1 MRRTDIRAGEYTH
14 GHGRRDDLTIDP
26 AMPAESPAD
35 DAASGRDGR
44 DNRGDAGRA
53 DTGPGEVRPG
63 GSGPGDAAGAATSL
77 GDSAGHGNRSG
88 PDAMGGPGGA
98 TGAAGED
105 AGGGSE
111 EAARLGEIVPG
122 PPGGVLDLA
131 ALAAVEARLRELAA
145 AGIDHAVSTGAR
157 GPRGAAADRA
167 MCEAASTIAAAL
179 WFDTLRVADR
189 VSATPHAG
197 PLLGA
202 VHQVLRS
209 ALDGDEPPMPGGPPL
224 AAAFPVAA
232 GLPVAAGPR
241 PPDRLPSL
249 DRVDGAAAA
258 GPSTRRPPRATGA
271 GNVGPNGTIW
281 SALAS
286 RFAGERFD
294 RAPSGRQICLIDFAE
309 LRDSAV
315 WEAVTD
321 ERVSHL
327 GELFWVVLVTGGAP
341 TDSGAPGTPAGPG
354 PGGPPGGVGGPARAA
369 RMFEAAGW
377 QVLTLRY
384 GRRLAALF
392 RAPGGAALRA
402 RLDAMSPAEYL
413 ALLQLDGTELRRRL
427 AGPGASGAGV
437 DRLLDGLSDEQ
448 IHDALRDLGGHDLAL
463 IIDAFDEVE
472 AGRPT
477 VLFAYTGPLPAP
489 ARPAAPPTAPAPPP
503 TAPPPTTAPL
513 PGALLPGAPSAALV
527 PAGPRPG
534 AGAPGRPS
542 AALPVALPAG
552 RLARHVAAY
561 LDRAPQS
568 LGAAPAVPVD
578 AGRPPTGW
586 WSTQEAFGATL
597 RDLPSLAPEAAAAV
611 VTISTRDA
619 DRVLTGWIEAARGGA
634 ARGGAEPV
642 RGAPVLG
649 RPAGARPAEPAGPA
663 RSPEPAGLPGSA
675 GPAGPAGQPGPA
687 GPGPEGAR
695 SGGGRH
701 VAGGLSAGAFGGVL
715 ASLGVAWSRLGL
727 PLLPIGVS
735 DEMSVTRVLPGWASG
750 GAADGRSLLTVA
762 DTGVDPVRPGGWRHG
777 AIGVPG
783 IACWEPAFAQDLV
796 WCLLEAL
803 RRLGRVDGA
812 SSLIRLSA
820 RPVDQRLAG
829 LPGDAAGWWR
839 RRAAV
844 LAGGYRLRPGEPS
857 APLTLVGMGAVMP
870 EVLRAAD
877 ELSSGLRREIGV
889 VCVTSPD
896 LLFDALQARRG
907 LADGDDAVLGEL
919 FPPNRRGPLL
929 TVVDGDA
936 RTLGFLAGV
945 HGEHVTTLGSAA
957 PIPTAPGQTAQ
968 VPSAPADPRSPCGPA
983 AGGAG
988 APVDTA
994 TIVGAALDLIDEAAA
1009 Y

>member
-14 GHGRRDDLTIDP
+14 GHAHGHGRRDDLTIDP
-26 AMPAESPAD
+26 ARPPEASPDDGAPGHDRPAD
-35 DAASGRDGR
+35 
-44 DNRGDAGRA
+44 GDERAPGRA
-53 DTGPGEVRPG
+53 DTGRDTTAG
-63 GSGPGDAAGAATSL
+63 GSGPGDTGDTGDTGGHGGGGEAGGAGVERVG
-77 GDSAGHGNRSG
+77 GDSQVAGR
-88 PDAMGGPGGA
+88 PA
-98 TGAAGED
+98 
-105 AGGGSE
+105 
-111 EAARLGEIVPG
+111 EIVPG
-122 PPGGVLDLA
+122 PPGGVLDLG
-131 ALAAVEARLRELAA
+131 ALAAVETRLRELAA
-145 AGIDHAVSTGAR
+145 AGVDHAVATGAR
-157 GPRGAAADRA
+157 GPRGAAADLA
-167 MCEAASTIAAAL
+167 MSEAASTIAAAL
-179 WFDTLRVADR
+179 WFDTLRAEDR

-209 ALDGDEPPMPGGPPL
+209 ALDDDR
-224 AAAFPVAA
+224 
-232 GLPVAAGPR
+232 PR
-241 PPDRLPSL
+241 DL
-249 DRVDGAAAA
+249 DRVDGAVAA
-258 GPSTRRPPRATGA
+258 GPATRRPPRATGA

-294 RAPSGRQICLIDFAE
+294 RAPTGRQICLIDFAE

-341 TDSGAPGTPAGPG
+341 ADSGAPGTPTAPG
-354 PGGPPGGVGGPARAA
+354 PGGPPGGIGGPARAA

-413 ALLQLDGTELRRRL
+413 ALLRLDGTELRRRL

-448 IHDALRDLGGHDLAL
+448 LHDALRDLGGHDLAL

-477 VLFAYTGPLPAP
+477 VLFAYTGPLPTP
-489 ARPAAPPTAPAPPP
+489 ARPGSPEPPEPPEPHEPPAAAPALPPSTAVVGA
-503 TAPPPTTAPL
+503 TT
-513 PGALLPGAPSAALV
+513 LV
-527 PAGPRPG
+527 PAV
-534 AGAPGRPS
+534 PGRPTG
-542 AALPVALPAG
+542 ALSVASPAG
-552 RLARHVAAY
+552 RLSRHVAAY

-568 LGAAPAVPVD
+568 LGAVPAVPVD

-586 WSTQEAFGATL
+586 RSTQEIFGATL
-597 RDLPSLAPEAAAAV
+597 RDLPVLAPEAAAAV
-611 VTISTRDA
+611 VTISTREA

-634 ARGGAEPV
+634 
-642 RGAPVLG
+642 
-649 RPAGARPAEPAGPA
+649 
-663 RSPEPAGLPGSA
+663 RSPELAASPEAAAPPGAA
-675 GPAGPAGQPGPA
+675 GPAGPAEQAGRPGPA
-687 GPGPEGAR
+687 GQPEPEPEP
-695 SGGGRH
+695 GGGRH
-701 VAGGLSAGAFGGVL
+701 VAGGLSAGAFAGVL

-735 DEMSVTRVLPGWASG
+735 DEMSVTRVLPGWAAG
-750 GAADGRSLLTVA
+750 GAADGRSLLAVA
-762 DTGVDPVRPGGWRHG
+762 DTRVDPARPGGWRHG

-783 IACWEPAFAQDLV
+783 IACWEPAFTQDLI
-796 WCLLEAL
+796 WCVLEAL
-803 RRLGRVDGA
+803 RRLGRADGA
-812 SSLIRLSA
+812 SSVIRLSA

-877 ELSSGLRREIGV
+877 ELSAGLRREIGV

-907 LADGDDAVLGEL
+907 VADGDDTVLGEL

-929 TVVDGDA
+929 TVVDGDPRA
-936 RTLGFLAGV
+936 LGFLAGV
-945 HGEHVTTLGSAA
+945 HGGHVTTLGSAT
-957 PIPTAPGQTAQ
+957 PVPTGQDPNA
-968 VPSAPADPRSPCGPA
+968 AADPRSPGGPA
-983 AGGAG
+983 AANAG